1 MGDMD
6 MDMDMDSGLESNI
19 AIGRIVATDE
29 EGA

>member
-1 MGDMD
+1 MGDID
-6 MDMDMDSGLESNI
+6 METDSELEFNI